1 MIKDEFIREWYYKNR
16 KYPRKAIVKILDV
29 EYIHLVLDNGDDLY
43 LTKHGLPFVELL
55 KPDNYW
61 SDETWFEKYGT
72 RLSTGTSSVY
82 KVRTKK
88 VAGAS
93 MDLVIKWNRMGQD
106 IPGGHEVDDL
116 IFAEFNSPFEE
127 FSLVMEMRE
136 TLTGENDA
144 MMVQK
149 PLAIYVPNETSELW
163 RLGRKEHKIKA
174 KVDSHKDIELDM
186 HRSYAVV
193 YEWIEGFDLMEAFE
207 LKKIKKQQA
216 VEYDKTARQSMEQKG
231 YVVRDHKPEH
241 VIIRTRKNGKFISR
255 NDGEHSFG
263 LIDFELLGR
272 TADRDEEIK
281 KSKRAN
287 YLKRQKERFS
297 IDSSGT
303 FSPHLKHVNIMGVDY
318 VYGHVE
324 STRGRLWVVG
334 KDPYL
339 FDYFLPERWEQ
350 TPKTRLSVSNML
362 YYTVTK
368 DNIHLV
374 WKVSRVGYIPDKDPF
389 NPNEKKLVEHG
400 YNSPFEEVS
409 IAVDLWKKGIPTI
422 YPRAIYMSGNNTK
435 IPSHLFDGRRYAT
448 HKNIK
453 TPDRKQVLSSGHDYI
468 VIWGYWNGPD
478 DKLAS
483 VDGDYYEGIDALRA
497 YRGKLICENEY
508 IFLIK
513 KAKRKLAQFGVS
525 DLNLKGRHFLISVDS
540 SGNVVRNDDGEAEI
554 RICNFDFLKRI
565 EEKSCNRKR

>member
-1 MIKDEFIREWYYKNR
+1 MIKDEYIREWYYKNR
-16 KYPRKAIVKILDV
+16 KYPRKEIMKILDV
-29 EYIHLVLDNGDDLY
+29 EYVHLSLDNKDDLY
-43 LTKHGLPFVELL
+43 ITKHGLPFIDIL
-55 KPDNYW
+55 KPENYW
-61 SDETWFEKYGT
+61 SDEVWFEKNGV
-72 RLSTGTSSVY
+72 RLSTGTSSIY

-88 VAGAS
+88 VNGAYI
-93 MDLVIKWNRMGQD
+93 DLVIKWNRMGQD

-127 FSLVMEMRE
+127 FSLVMELNE
-136 TLTGENDA
+136 AVPEKNEEILI
-144 MMVQK
+144 QK
-149 PLAIYVPNETSELW
+149 PLAIFVPNETSELW
-163 RLGRKEHKIKA
+163 RLGRREYKIKA
-174 KVDSHKDIELDM
+174 KIDSHKDVELDM
-186 HRSYAVV
+186 HRSYAVI
-193 YEWIEGFDLMEAFE
+193 YEWIEGVDLMQAYEE
-207 LKKIKKQQA
+207 KKILKKQA
-216 VEYDKTARQSMEQKG
+216 VEMDDQVRKSIEQKG

-241 VIIRTRKNGKFISR
+241 VILRTHKNGKLLAKK
-255 NDGEHSFG
+255 NGNNNYG
-263 LIDFELLGR
+263 LIDFELLSR
-272 TADRDEEIK
+272 TSDLDEEVK

-287 YLKRQKERFS
+287 YLKRQKDRFS
-297 IDSSGT
+297 VDSTGV
-303 FSPHLKHVNIMGVDY
+303 FSPHLKPVNIMGVDY
-318 VYGHVE
+318 IYGHVE

-389 NPNEKKLVEHG
+389 DPRERTLVEYG

-409 IAVDLWKKGIPTI
+409 LAIELGKKGIPTI

-435 IPSHLFDGRRYAT
+435 IPKHLFDDRRFEN
-448 HKNIK
+448 HKTMK
-453 TPDRKQVLSSGHDYI
+453 TPDRKQILSREHDYM

-497 YRGKLICENEY
+497 YRTKIICDKEY
-508 IFLIK
+508 MFLLK
-513 KAKRKLAQFGVS
+513 KAKRKLALAGVM
-525 DLNLKGRHFLISVDS
+525 DQNLKGRHFLISIDS
-540 SGNVVRNDDGEAEI
+540 EGKVVRNDGGEAEI

-565 EEKSCNRKR
+565 KGKK